1 MSCCCLTVRYPY
13 NYPVM
18 HITIGRMEFNTL
30 SFIDA
35 FKRFEIKSEVYN
47 SLYGEILLLIKRVI
61 NDDQPSVVSITKHK
75 LILT

>member
-1 MSCCCLTVRYPY
+1 
-13 NYPVM
+13 
-18 HITIGRMEFNTL
+18 MEFNTL

-35 FKRFEIKSEVYN
+35 FKRFEIKSEVCN

-61 NDDQPSVVSITKHK
+61 NDDQPSVVSITKYK